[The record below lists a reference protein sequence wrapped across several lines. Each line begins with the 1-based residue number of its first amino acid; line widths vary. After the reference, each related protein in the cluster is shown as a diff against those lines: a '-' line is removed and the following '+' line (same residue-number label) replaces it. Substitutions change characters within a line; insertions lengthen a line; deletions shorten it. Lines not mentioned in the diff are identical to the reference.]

1 MVYPIDVLNDYIDRG
16 LVVKQSHPTLPLDI
30 YNYSRTCQ
38 YSKAWDS
45 ITLACRGLVLDRDG
59 KVIAKPFPK
68 FFNMEELD
76 PKKIP
81 NESFEVFE
89 KMDGSLGICFYYKG
103 GWHMATRGSFISEQ
117 AVRGREMLN
126 GYNYRN
132 GMYPGYT
139 YLFEIIYKTNR
150 VVIDYGDYEGLV
162 VLGAY
167 DTETCKEV
175 SVDDMVGEGFDVVKK
190 YDGITDFSKLKSQI
204 SNDAEGFVIRFKS
217 GMRMKIKGEEY
228 VRLHSIMTGISTTTI
243 WEILSTGGTFESILD
258 MVPDE
263 VADTIAEECKD
274 LTIRFDNIKKD
285 YVEHYMYI
293 VSKVGFQNRAAFAE
307 EAKRYRHP
315 SILFSILDGKDIDS
329 IIWKIVKPEWRKIFV
344 G

>member
-59 KVIAKPFPK
+59 KVIAKPFSK

-103 GWHMATRGSFISEQ
+103 GWHMATRGSFVSEQ
-117 AVRGREMLN
+117 AIRGREMLN
-126 GYNYRN
+126 EYNYRE

-167 DTETCKEV
+167 DIETCKEV
-175 SVDDMVGEGFDVVKK
+175 SIDEMKEVAFDVVKK
-190 YDGITDFSKLKSQI
+190 YDGISDYSKLKSII
-204 SNDAEGFVIRFKS
+204 SNDAEGFVVRFKG

-228 VRLHSIMTGISTTTI
+228 VRLHSVMTGISTITI
-243 WEILSTGGTFESILD
+243 WETLSSGGSFEDLLN

-263 VADTIAEECKD
+263 VADTIAEECRD
-274 LTIRFDNIKKD
+274 LAIRFDNIKKD
-285 YVEHYMYI
+285 YVSFYMDI
-293 VSKVGFQNRAAFAE
+293 VSKVGFENRTAFAE
-307 EAKRYRHP
+307 QAKRYSHP
-315 SILFSILDGKDIDS
+315 AVLFAILDGKKIDS
-329 IIWKIVKPEWRKIFV
+329 IIWKIIKPKWRKIF
-344 G
+344 